1 MDWFLYDNS
10 LGHERVKLKTRE
22 LYLSALE
29 YFNFLLELSNISL
42 KILISLFFRLGY
54 QLVNNALPIEL
65 LRILLNVIFVV
76 TRDAFRTL
84 SNICNEAFL

>member
-42 KILISLFFRLGY
+42 KILI
-54 QLVNNALPIEL
+54 
-65 LRILLNVIFVV
+65 
-76 TRDAFRTL
+76 
-84 SNICNEAFL
+84 